1 MSTKPRVLASRLG
14 RAAAPSSLPRRSLR
28 VNWAAEITCTQ
39 IRLRHA
45 PGMPAERDYRSF
57 RLHCIESALAQ
68 QTLAHS
74 GTCDGMLACKG
85 IEKAMCAILHK
96 LQGRVP
102 AGCAVQ
108 TELCSSHLNTIVH
121 KIAAQQTQGC
131 RHPESCSCSPIL
143 APRLGHWQS
152 SRCVSISS
160 AHILHVEGDGGGR
173 QRAHLRQHSA
183 CSQAAVRPGI
193 PEQAV
198 SCKLSV
204 IREICCAASLLQDL
218 PGQVPN
224 SGRLLEQAI
233 MFKTARVCPVPAAT
247 QLRTRRVQA
256 GLARS

>member
-1 MSTKPRVLASRLG
+1 MCVRYCTSCRG
-14 RAAAPSSLPRRSLR
+14 ECLP
-28 VNWAAEITCTQ
+28 A
-39 IRLRHA
+39 
-45 PGMPAERDYRSF
+45 
-57 RLHCIESALAQ
+57 
-68 QTLAHS
+68 
-74 GTCDGMLACKG
+74 
-85 IEKAMCAILHK
+85 
-96 LQGRVP
+96 VP

-183 CSQAAVRPGI
+183 CTQAAVRPGV

-198 SCKLSV
+198 SCKMSV

-218 PGQVPN
+218 PGLGACFREAPGASHHVQN
-224 SGRLLEQAI
+224 LG
-233 MFKTARVCPVPAAT
+233 VCPVAAAT
-247 QLRTRRVQA
+247 QQRTRQVLL
-256 GLARS
+256 GLPDHSTTAA